1 MTPLSY
7 PTHSSRTKYDSA
19 SLSETPGAGIVPNLE
34 NSAHESLLPSIT
46 STELRKLVFS
56 LSSIW
61 NVFPEEDTL
70 WASID
75 NHLCELVARLGRTGH
90 NHVLEVELR
99 PAQYVDGLDLTLFF
113 PKFME
118 LGVVNI
124 TDPVHDD
131 WSLFSLTVS

>member
-1 MTPLSY
+1 MFLTW
-7 PTHSSRTKYDSA
+7 K
-19 SLSETPGAGIVPNLE
+19 

-56 LSSIW
+56 LRSIW

-75 NHLCELVARLGRTGH
+75 NRLCELVARLGREGH
-90 NHVLEVELR
+90 NHVSEVELR
-99 PAQYVDGLDLTLFF
+99 PAQCVDGLDLTVFF

-118 LGVVNI
+118 VGVVNI
-124 TDPVHDD
+124 TDPVHNN
-131 WSLFSLTVS
+131 WSLFSPTVS